1 MSKFEKI
8 IEVFR
13 TAMDIAQDIKMED
26 EEMNKMIVE
35 LEKKLG
41 VNIMQ
46 RIIFMDQIGIK
57 FNVIK
62 SKEDSTYTVS
72 YSNEDAAKY
81 CKFLETLLPI
91 VEQ

>member
-1 MSKFEKI
+1 MIGTETSFNKNKKEIRRFDMSKFEKI

-46 RIIFMDQIGIK
+46 RIIYLFG
-57 FNVIK
+57 
-62 SKEDSTYTVS
+62 
-72 YSNEDAAKY
+72 
-81 CKFLETLLPI
+81 P
-91 VEQ
+91 